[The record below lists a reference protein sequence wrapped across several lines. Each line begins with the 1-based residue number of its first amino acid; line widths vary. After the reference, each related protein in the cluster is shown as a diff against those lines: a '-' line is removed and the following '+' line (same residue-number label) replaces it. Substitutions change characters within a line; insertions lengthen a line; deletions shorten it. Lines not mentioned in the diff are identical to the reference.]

1 VFGIEQCHILSS
13 LLSGATQGKKA
24 AEYEL
29 WAQTIAALAVDR
41 RGARDLALAA
51 DKTLK
56 EQRRYRAL
64 LGG

>member
-1 VFGIEQCHILSS
+1 VIVSVGITRADCEF
-13 LLSGATQGKKA
+13 SGATQGKKA